1 MYRVQNTSN
10 TITWTFNQGDPNPI
24 DILVVNADNKTL
36 NGQFAIVSSANVSAE
51 VYFVC
56 LYVYRVLLT
65 SSVDLHHVSM
75 LHPSPS
81 EVPS

>member
-1 MYRVQNTSN
+1 MAFVYRVQNTSN

-51 VYFVC
+51 VY
-56 LYVYRVLLT
+56 T
-65 SSVDLHHVSM
+65 SCAYMFTASY
-75 LHPSPS
+75 
-81 EVPS
+81 